1 MTELDIELWA
11 DEMAPR
17 LTRARLGEIETFLG
31 PRSTDV
37 KLVVSE
43 LVTNA
48 VRHAA
53 STKKVRVRVKA
64 NDEKIRLEVEDD
76 GPGFPP
82 ATSRGDGMGLTIIER
97 LADAWGVEVDGK
109 CTVWVE
115 LGKSIGADSTS

>member
-1 MTELDIELWA
+1 MRELDIELSA

-17 LTRARLGEIETFLG
+17 LTRARLDEIEKFLG
-31 PRSTDV
+31 TRSTDV

-53 STKKVRVRVKA
+53 STRKVRVRVKA

-82 ATSRGDGMGLTIIER
+82 GTSRGDGMGLMIIER
-97 LADAWGVEVDGK
+97 LADDWGVEVDGK

-115 LGKSIGADSTS
+115 LGKSIGDDSTS

>member
-1 MTELDIELWA
+1 MRELDIELSA

-17 LTRARLGEIETFLG
+17 LSRARLSEIEEFLG
-31 PRSTDV
+31 LRSPDV

-53 STKKVRVRVKA
+53 STRKVRVRVKA
-64 NDEKIRLEVEDD
+64 NDERIRLEVEDD

-82 ATSRGDGMGLTIIER
+82 ATSRGDGMGLKIIER
-97 LADAWGVEVDGK
+97 LADDWGVEVDGK

-115 LGKSIGADSTS
+115 LGKSVGADSAS